1 MQAVDTAVAAAV
13 ADARVKT
20 KEEVEAASAAKKAA
34 ADQQLLRELEDKT
47 EALTSQ
53 VNAATE
59 QLRST
64 ETALKSAHIASLMS
78 CWLCVSCWSVFVS
91 QCTGW
96 PMSVCTLL
104 SVGVYPSAYFCF
116 VGDYVSACTC
126 LVSLYVVHNSYN
138 TSYTTSG
145 LCSCSTLT
153 LVPDPC

>member
-1 MQAVDTAVAAAV
+1 MHSSSRAHDHSSVAAVQAVDAAVAAAV

-64 ETALKSAHIASLMS
+64 ETALR
-78 CWLCVSCWSVFVS
+78 CVICADMFLWYVAAK
-91 QCTGW
+91 
-96 PMSVCTLL
+96 SVCLT
-104 SVGVYPSAYFCF
+104 
-116 VGDYVSACTC
+116 T
-126 LVSLYVVHNSYN
+126 VHECCMMCYKS
-138 TSYTTSG
+138 
-145 LCSCSTLT
+145 
-153 LVPDPC
+153 

>member
-20 KEEVEAASAAKKAA
+20 KVEVEAASAAKKAA

-64 ETALKSAHIASLMS
+64 ETALKSAHTASLMP
-78 CWLCVSCWSVFVS
+78 CWLCVWV
-91 QCTGW
+91 
-96 PMSVCTLL
+96 SVCESVCVCVGMLVYWLAAACLYASVHSL
-104 SVGVYPSAYFCF
+104 SVCFCLVGVY
-116 VGDYVSACTC
+116 
-126 LVSLYVVHNSYN
+126 LYVALLA
-138 TSYTTSG
+138 G
-145 LCSCSTLT
+145 
-153 LVPDPC
+153 